1 MTGNIVIE
9 SKNVKTNFLFGLKQ
23 MIKQVKKQIKEADK
37 KEDDEQPDT
46 TDITGESEK
55 SAEQRGKE

>member
-46 TDITGESEK
+46 TDIT
-55 SAEQRGKE
+55 